1 MRHIIVDTIGLL
13 LKVVVHAAD
22 IQDRDGA
29 KLVLDETRELFPR
42 FKLLWADR
50 RYGGKL
56 VSWVEQFCQWVLEI
70 VKRSDNV
77 QGFKV
82 LPHPWVV
89 ERTLAWF
96 GRYRCLSKDYKRLP
110 QTSESMIYAAM
121 IRLMLKRL
129 ASNFQTCP
137 LT

>member
-1 MRHIIVDTIGLL
+1 MGLL

-29 KLVLDETRELFPR
+29 KLVLEEIRGLFPR
-42 FKLLWADR
+42 FKLLWADGG
-50 RYGGKL
+50 YSGKL

-82 LPHPWVV
+82 LPHRWVV
-89 ERTLAWF
+89 ERTLAWL
-96 GRYRCLSKDYKRLP
+96 GRYRRLSKDYERLP

-129 ASNFQTCP
+129 ASNSQTCP